1 MTEELHAEIAGG
13 GIAGLALGTMLRMRG
28 WSVRVHERNEH
39 IREVGA
45 GIYLRPNPMRVL
57 DVLGVGEELRRHGM
71 RLERATYRDG
81 VTGAY
86 TQRHRSRVD
95 HEMWI
100 CPRQTLIQELERNAR
115 ESGVEIELGSEVQG
129 ADPDG
134 ILRTSKGEFRGDLVV
149 GADGIASPVRESL
162 GLTKERKRLPT
173 LATRYLPPTREIEPE
188 PQTTMYWSG
197 SRRIGIAACSEDS
210 CYIYMICPEEDEKG
224 ASIPM
229 DVESWSESFPIL
241 APVLEKIQHLPAI
254 QHNYAIVR
262 CHSWHKGRV
271 AIIGDAAHGLP
282 PLLGQGAGLALSNAN
297 AVATMVGSS
306 RDTIPA
312 DLAAWESSYRHYADR
327 TQFWSMH
334 LDAITNHWPR
344 QLLSLRKP
352 YLRALGKSSR
362 MQHLMRVADT
372 FPIKQPV

>member
-1 MTEELHAEIAGG
+1 MTEKLHAEIAGG

-28 WSVRVHERNEH
+28 WSVRVHERNDE

-57 DVLGVGEELRRHGM
+57 DVLGIGEELRKRGM
-71 RLERATYRDG
+71 RLERAAYRDG
-81 VTGAY
+81 TTGSY
-86 TQRHRSRVD
+86 TQRHQYTRGR
-95 HEMWI
+95 EMWI
-100 CPRQTLIQELERNAR
+100 CPRQTLIQALEQRAR
-115 ESGVEIELGSEVQG
+115 DAGVEIELGSEVQG

-134 ILRTSKGEFRGDLVV
+134 TLHTSIGDFTADLVV
-149 GADGIASPVRESL
+149 GADGVASPVRESL
-162 GLTKERKRLPT
+162 GLTRERRRLPT

-210 CYIYMICPEEDEKG
+210 CYIYMICPEEDVEG
-224 ASIPM
+224 AAIPM
-229 DVESWSESFPIL
+229 NVESWSESFPIL
-241 APVLEKIQHLPAI
+241 APVLESIQGLPAI

-297 AVATMVGSS
+297 AVATTVGSH
-306 RDTIPA
+306 RDGIPD
-312 DLAAWESSYRHYADR
+312 DLAAWEVSYRHYADR
-327 TQFWSMH
+327 TQYWSMH

-344 QLLSLRKP
+344 PLLALRRP
-352 YLRALGKSSR
+352 YLRALGKSPR
-362 MQHLMRVADT
+362 MQHRMRIADT
-372 FPIKQPV
+372 FPIKQPT